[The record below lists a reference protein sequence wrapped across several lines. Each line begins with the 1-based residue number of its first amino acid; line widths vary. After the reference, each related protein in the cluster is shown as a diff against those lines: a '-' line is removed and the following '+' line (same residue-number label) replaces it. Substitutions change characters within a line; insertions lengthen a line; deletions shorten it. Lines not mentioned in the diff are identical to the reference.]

1 MVLFLLLNSMLPL
14 VHLRSNGQNSTTH
27 LSRNGHGFL
36 LQNDRGFPIITKV
49 GYLSLENV
57 ILSRLSE
64 EYHSKGNIEKQ
75 ECVGE
80 YEDEIVDTAV
90 VQSDSS
96 NHIVRLGPLLRYDF
110 RVQNDGPGVHH
121 YDFHAVYSTSY
132 RVPALYFR
140 AFCNDG
146 QPLGLDEIKKDMPVH
161 SAELLARSKWTFIT
175 QEDHPDLSRPWYT
188 LHPCGTSEWMK
199 LLFSTDESSIAQ
211 GRIPVE
217 KFMISWFSVVGQQV
231 FGLKLC
237 SEMLNI

>member
-14 VHLRSNGQNSTTH
+14 VDLRSNGQNLTTH

-64 EYHSKGNIEKQ
+64 EYQRKGDIEKQ
-75 ECVGE
+75 ECVRE

-90 VQSDSS
+90 LV
-96 NHIVRLGPLLRYDF
+96 H
-110 RVQNDGPGVHH
+110 NDGRGVHH

-132 RVPALYFR
+132 RVPVLYFR

-146 QPLGLDEIKKDMPVH
+146 QPLGLDDIKKDMPVN
-161 SAELLARSKWTFIT
+161 SAELIARSKWTFIT
-175 QEDHPDLSRPWYT
+175 QEEHPDLSRPWYT

-199 LLFSTDESSIAQ
+199 LLLSTDESSIAQ

-231 FGLKLC
+231 FGLKLW